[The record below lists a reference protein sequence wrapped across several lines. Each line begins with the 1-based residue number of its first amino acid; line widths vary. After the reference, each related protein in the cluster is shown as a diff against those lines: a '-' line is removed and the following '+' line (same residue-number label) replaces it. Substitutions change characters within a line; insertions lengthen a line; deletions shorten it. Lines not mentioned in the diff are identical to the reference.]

1 MIHETRGAAMTC
13 YQFVKTATVL
23 NRKKSYQIEAQ
34 YKVNRSWNAVIEVM
48 IAKLG
53 KELPERVITLS
64 KSVIECCDK
73 GSDCATKIK
82 ATTKKHSH
90 ANKRGKHFY
99 FYFSLSF

>member
-53 KELPERVITLS
+53 KELPERVIALS
-64 KSVIECCDK
+64 KSVIECSN
-73 GSDCATKIK
+73 GGNDCETWERATR
-82 ATTKKHSH
+82 TS
-90 ANKRGKHFY
+90 Y
-99 FYFSLSF
+99 SF

>member
-1 MIHETRGAAMTC
+1 MQLEVIEGDVIHETRGAAMTC

-34 YKVNRSWNAVIEVM
+34 HKVNRSLNAVIEVM

-53 KELPERVITLS
+53 KELPERVIALS

-82 ATTKKHSH
+82 ATT
-90 ANKRGKHFY
+90 
-99 FYFSLSF
+99 